1 MEPIRV
7 AWGSGR
13 GPTAT
18 ASFDAALADANLANY
33 NLVTVSS
40 VVPAD
45 TTVERVETAPD
56 LGPTGDGLYCVLARA
71 TRAPGTEDPST
82 DDPACAG
89 LGWVRTPSG
98 RGLFYEESGTDED
111 AVRAEVTAG
120 LDYGMELRGW
130 ESAADPETVVE
141 SRPAAAETY
150 TTAVVVAAYGRSE
163 SLL

>member
-45 TTVERVETAPD
+45 ATVERVETAPD
-56 LGPTGDGLYCVLARA
+56 LGPTGDGLHCVLARE
-71 TRAPGTEDPST
+71 TRAPG
-82 DDPACAG
+82 DDEPAYAG
-89 LGWVRTPSG
+89 LGWVRTPAG
-98 RGLFYEESGTDED
+98 QGLFYEESGSDPD
-111 AVRAEVTAG
+111 AVRGAVTAG
-120 LDYGMELRGW
+120 LDYGMKLRGW
-130 ESAADPETVVE
+130 EPTADPETVVE
-141 SRPAAAETY
+141 SRPSAAERY
-150 TTAVVVAAYGRSE
+150 TTAVVVAAYGHSE

>member
-1 MEPIRV
+1 MERIRV

-45 TTVERVETAPD
+45 ATVERVGTAPD
-56 LGPTGDGLYCVLARA
+56 LGPAGDALYCVLAR
-71 TRAPGTEDPST
+71 TTLDPGADG
-82 DDPACAG
+82 PAAAG
-89 LGWVRTPSG
+89 IGWARSPSG
-98 RGLFYEESGTDED
+98 EGLFYEESGTGAD
-111 AVRAEVTAG
+111 AVRERVVGG
-120 LDYGMELRGW
+120 LDHGLALRDW
-130 ESAADPETVVE
+130 NAERDPAVIVETRSAVE
-141 SRPAAAETY
+141 DAH
-150 TTAVVVAAYGRSE
+150 TTAVVVAAYGRSQ

>member
-7 AWGSGR
+7 ARGSGR

-45 TTVERVETAPD
+45 ATVERVGTAPD
-56 LGPTGDGLYCVLARA
+56 LGPTGDGLHCVLARR
-71 TRAPGTEDPST
+71 TLDPGTDG
-82 DDPACAG
+82 PAVAG
-89 LGWVRTPSG
+89 LGWARTPSG
-98 RGLFYEESGTDED
+98 RGLFYEESGTDPD
-111 AVRAEVTAG
+111 AVRGAVTVG
-120 LDYGMELRGW
+120 LDHGMDLRGW
-130 ESAADPETVVE
+130 TAERDPEVVVE
-141 SRPAAAETY
+141 TRPGARESY

>member
-7 AWGSGR
+7 AWGSAH

-45 TTVERVETAPD
+45 ATVQRVETAPD
-56 LGPTGDGLYCVLARA
+56 LGPTGNGLYCVLARE
-71 TRAPGTEDPST
+71 TRAPDADG
-82 DDPACAG
+82 PACAG
-89 LGWVRTPSG
+89 LGWARTPSG
-98 RGLFYEESGTDED
+98 RGLFYEESGADAD

-120 LDYGMELRGW
+120 LDYGLELRGW
-130 ESAADPETVVE
+130 EPTADPETVVE
-141 SRPAAAETY
+141 SRSAAAETY
-150 TTAVVVAAYGRSE
+150 TTVVVVAAYGRSE

>member
-45 TTVERVETAPD
+45 AAVERVDTAPD
-56 LGPTGDGLYCVLARA
+56 LGPTGNALHCVLARA
-71 TRAPGTEDPST
+71 TRAPEADAS
-82 DDPACAG
+82 AVAG
-89 LGWVRTPSG
+89 LGWARTPSG
-98 RGLFYEESGTDED
+98 SGLFYEESGSDPD
-111 AVRAEVTAG
+111 AVHAEVTAG
-120 LDYGMELRGW
+120 LDHGLAVRDWTPEC
-130 ESAADPETVVE
+130 DPEVVVE
-141 SRPAAAETY
+141 TKPRATESYA
-150 TTAVVVAAYGRSE
+150 TAVVVAAYGPSE

>member
-45 TTVERVETAPD
+45 ATVERVGTAPD
-56 LGPTGDGLYCVLARA
+56 LGPTGDGLHCVLARA
-71 TRAPGTEDPST
+71 TREPGT
-82 DDPACAG
+82 DDPAVAG
-89 LGWVRTPSG
+89 LGWARTHSG
-98 RGLFYEESGTDED
+98 PGLFYEEAGTDPE
-111 AVRAEVTAG
+111 AVRSEVTAG
-120 LDYGMELRGW
+120 LDHGLALRDW
-130 ESAADPETVVE
+130 TPERDPEVVVEAHSAASE
-141 SRPAAAETY
+141 SY

>member
-45 TTVERVETAPD
+45 ATVERVETAPD

-71 TRAPGTEDPST
+71 TRAPDA

-111 AVRAEVTAG
+111 TVRAEVTAG

-141 SRPAAAETY
+141 SRSATAEAY
-150 TTAVVVAAYGRSE
+150 TTAVVVAAYGRGE

>member
-45 TTVERVETAPD
+45 ATVERVETAPD
-56 LGPTGDGLYCVLARA
+56 LGPTGDGLYCVLARE
-71 TRAPGTEDPST
+71 TLAPDEDG
-82 DDPACAG
+82 PACAG
-89 LGWVRTPSG
+89 LGWARTPSG
-98 RGLFYEESGTDED
+98 PGLFYEESGTDPD
-111 AVRAEVTAG
+111 GVRGEVTAG
-120 LDYGMELRGW
+120 LDHGLALRGW
-130 ESAADPETVVE
+130 EPAADPETVLE
-141 SRPAAAETY
+141 SRAAAETY

>member
-56 LGPTGDGLYCVLARA
+56 LGPAGDGLHCVLARE
-71 TRAPGTEDPST
+71 TRAPGA

-89 LGWVRTPSG
+89 LGWACTPSG
-98 RGLFYEESGTDED
+98 PGLFYEGSGADED

-120 LDYGMELRGW
+120 LEYGLEMRGW
-130 ESAADPETVVE
+130 EPAADPETVVE
-141 SRPAAAETY
+141 SRPAPDETY